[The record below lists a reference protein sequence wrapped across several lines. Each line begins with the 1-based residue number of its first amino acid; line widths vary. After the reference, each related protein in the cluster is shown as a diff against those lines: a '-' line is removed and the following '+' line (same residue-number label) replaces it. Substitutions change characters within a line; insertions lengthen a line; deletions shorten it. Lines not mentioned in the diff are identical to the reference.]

1 MTDADLANQA
11 RPSLSALGQY
21 IKDLSFEN
29 PNAPNS
35 LVPRENGPNIA
46 INVNVTAK
54 QIADTDFE
62 VELLLEGKAGDGVDL
77 MFRFELN
84 YAVIFRVVYI
94 PAENIQGV
102 IMIECPRLL
111 FPFARQII
119 ADSVRNGGFPPL
131 LIDPIDFTGLYQQ
144 KLSQMQGEP
153 VGNA

>member
-35 LVPRENGPNIA
+35 LAARETGPAIA
-46 INVNVTAK
+46 INVNVNAK
-54 QIADTDFE
+54 QIAETDFV
-62 VELLLEGKAGDGVDL
+62 VELLLEGKAGEAEDM
-77 MFRFELN
+77 MFRFELTF
-84 YAVIFRVVYI
+84 AGVFRILNI
-94 PAENIQGV
+94 PAESVQSV

-111 FPFARQII
+111 FPFARQIV
-119 ADSVRNGGFPPL
+119 ADCIRNGGFPPL
-131 LIDPIDFTGLYQQ
+131 LIDPIDFAGLYQQ
-144 KLSQMQGEP
+144 KLSQIPGEP

>member
-29 PNAPNS
+29 PNGPNS

-84 YAVIFRVVYI
+84 YAGIFRVVNI

>member
-84 YAVIFRVVYI
+84 YAGIFRVVNI

>member
-1 MTDADLANQA
+1 MTDADFANQA
-11 RPSLSALGQY
+11 RPTLSALGQY

-46 INVNVTAK
+46 INVNVNAK
-54 QIADTDFE
+54 QIAETDFE
-62 VELLLEGKAGDGVDL
+62 VELLLEGKAGDGDDV
-77 MFRFELN
+77 MFRFELI
-84 YAVIFRVVYI
+84 YAGIFRILNI

-102 IMIECPRLL
+102 VMIECPRLL

-131 LIDPIDFTGLYQQ
+131 LIDPIDFAGLYQQ
-144 KLSQMQGEP
+144 KIAQLQSEP